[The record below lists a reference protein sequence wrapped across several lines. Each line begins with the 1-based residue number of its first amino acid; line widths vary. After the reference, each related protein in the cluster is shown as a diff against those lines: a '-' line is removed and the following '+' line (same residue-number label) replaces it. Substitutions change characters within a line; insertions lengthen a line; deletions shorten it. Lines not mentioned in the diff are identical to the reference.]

1 MFKFEKLNVWQS
13 ARIFI
18 QTIYKLSQQFPSS
31 ELYGLTSQIRRAAVS
46 VALNIAEGCNSGS
59 NKEFNRFLYLSSR
72 SLDEVISCLYLAM
85 DLEYIQK
92 TDFDVIYQA
101 AENLGKQIS
110 GLKRF
115 LAQSVSL

>member
-1 MFKFEKLNVWQS
+1 MFKFEKLDVWQS
-13 ARIFI
+13 ARTFA

-31 ELYGLTSQIRRAAVS
+31 ESYGLTSQIRRAAVS
-46 VALNIAEGCNSGS
+46 VALNVAEGCNSGS

-85 DLEYIQK
+85 DLGYIQK
-92 TDFDVIYQA
+92 TDFDIVYQG
-101 AENLGKQIS
+101 AENLGRQTS

-115 LAQSVSL
+115 LVRSVSL